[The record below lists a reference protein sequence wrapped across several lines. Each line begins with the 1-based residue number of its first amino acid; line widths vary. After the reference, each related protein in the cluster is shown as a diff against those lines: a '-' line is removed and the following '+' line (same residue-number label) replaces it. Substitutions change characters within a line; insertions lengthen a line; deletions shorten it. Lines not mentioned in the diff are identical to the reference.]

1 MLKSSN
7 ILLFLCF
14 ILLAG
19 GVWRPS
25 ESTAASGGTAL
36 IADSG
41 VNIRGGPG
49 LSYSIVKQAAKGD
62 RYPILKESGDWLQLN
77 LGGGS
82 TGWVAGWLAVKEAG
96 KKESASVSSGG
107 TVTADGLRVRSNPGT
122 DASVIAVLNKGQ
134 KAGIIEKEGNWVRIT
149 GSFGNGWVS
158 ADFITEGSS
167 KAEAASAAEGTVTG
181 DSLNVRSAPGTQGTV
196 LGKLQSG
203 DRVSIVSD
211 NGSWTEI
218 IFRGNHAW
226 VSSEFISSSKS
237 LSQNSSAGSSAKP
250 SGRLT
255 GTVTAQTLN
264 LRDTSSLNGK
274 VLGSVSKGETYSIIE
289 EKNNW
294 AKIEYKPG
302 SYGWIAAWYLDKSEV
317 SPANGSKPAKGSTI
331 TILHNGTNIRKDAS
345 TGSSV
350 LQLANAGESFE
361 VLGREKD
368 WYKISLDGKAGYVAG
383 WIVSLS
389 GSSPQIEKPGAELH
403 LQGKTIVLDPGH
415 GGRDNGTTGARG
427 TQEKTVTIKTAQL
440 LYSKLK
446 AAGANVILTRSTD
459 TYIPLSSRVG
469 SASYHNADAFISLH
483 YDSINDKSVRG
494 MTVYYYH
501 GFQKPLAESVHS
513 SLAAQTKLK
522 DRGVRAG
529 DYFVIRENNK
539 NAILLELGYLS
550 NPAEEMLVTSPQY
563 QEAAAAGIYQG
574 LARYFK
580 RY

>member
-237 LSQNSSAGSSAKP
+237 LSQNPSAGSSAKP

-427 TQEKTVTIKTAQL
+427 TQEKTVTIQTAQL